1 MNEEKEFIAQQEL
14 EIKTLK
20 AYPSEAKKMLDAQQQ
35 MAEANQE
42 VSEKS
47 KELVDN
53 LENTTTQIED
63 TKEEIKEL
71 VSITKDIDIDTLK
84 DNLGRTWQQIAEE
97 ERKAL
102 SKMKEDLLF
111 FELNNMEMDGIYSDK
126 NDASEK
132 RYKAAN
138 YMDTTNFTAKN
149 KKEAI
154 DLLSEYYAKTLILY
168 QLQQREQ
175 AILDSQV
182 SNEDKIKSLEEERT
196 SLLQRRK
203 VYSEEELVALKK
215 SKDNADEYYKSVKE
229 ASTEFAKI
237 EEHAKSLNIKK
248 EAMQQHIDGLIMQG
262 MYYEKL
268 GQTYKPLKEIGVDQ
282 TKLIQENEKSRTAL
296 SLRDSATNAY
306 EKALESNKENA
317 KIDARVAEIDKEIA
331 QLKGEQTQE
340 VEQQINVIEQQTEE
354 VKQQA
359 NIVEQQ
365 KEDIQEQ
372 AIVIEQQTEDVKEQ
386 TNAIQ
391 QQAEVEEQ
399 KQIIDEKSK
408 QIKQEKV
415 EVENEEIKALQEQIA
430 KNEELIKQEEEAM
443 QDAKETATMH
453 EMEVATINYKIKQA
467 KELRDEQEK
476 QLANANENSEK
487 MKEEYK
493 LQDEGIKRITEKI
506 KALEEEKR
514 VKEQMAD
521 DLKQQI
527 LQEEALGNVSD
538 DVLNSMI
545 DDYNNLRKEAENT
558 KKSIDLIT
566 TAIKNQKDYEEMS
579 RTGVNPLQP
588 INNSPQSAPN
598 WTTGGRG
605 GSNGGNGD
613 DGSIREGK
621 AYNEILSERTKL
633 KQRALML
640 DIENLVYG
648 KDLTDS
654 QKLMV
659 NELVEQVVQLGKSV
673 TSMKELNLEAQKIK
687 QNINETKFDVK
698 VSTTEDKNA
707 KKLLEQK
714 RKETTEMYKGLFD
727 LAIAQ
732 EEAKINEEKERRN
745 ELTRMYTRLMDEAIA
760 KEDARA
766 KYVKEQTAMYTKLWE
781 QYEKGVQAEERAK
794 VVLEDKIAKQ
804 KDLWQLKVKEF
815 SQSDNSNYADPK
827 DIANMKEMAD
837 NIGNNVTN
845 MRELNQQLHEMNMAY
860 KEINASSKNTKAM
873 FNDAEKAREEAEA
886 NKQAQKAL
894 KELIATKEEDL
905 RQTHQNI
912 VNGKAYRE
920 ATDGQRQTF
929 DAFKEQLKLTGAT
942 TEEVNNQYKTLVQ
955 TMNGMKID
963 MTTEALKRQNTI
975 FGKLKET
982 VKQYISLNFDAMDM
996 LRYFTTSLNEAWE
1009 HTKVLDEAYTN
1020 ISMTMNVTNK
1030 QFETMKRTAMEVGNA
1045 NGQLETSVL
1054 DMMKV
1059 YANAGTTVEEIND
1072 QMKATVAFQNVTD
1085 LDASS
1090 VTQSIQTIIQ
1100 QYKLLDGGA
1109 MDAAKATEYLG
1120 DVMVAVAYD
1129 LAKEESVAMQ
1139 EVVAGIETA
1148 GNMIKTSGG
1157 SFEWFTSVIGT
1168 LSEVMNASGSET
1180 ANAINIFVA

>member
-1 MNEEKEFIAQQEL
+1 
-14 EIKTLK
+14 
-20 AYPSEAKKMLDAQQQ
+20 
-35 MAEANQE
+35 
-42 VSEKS
+42 
-47 KELVDN
+47 
-53 LENTTTQIED
+53 
-63 TKEEIKEL
+63 
-71 VSITKDIDIDTLK
+71 
-84 DNLGRTWQQIAEE
+84 
-97 ERKAL
+97 
-102 SKMKEDLLF
+102 
-111 FELNNMEMDGIYSDK
+111 
-126 NDASEK
+126 
-132 RYKAAN
+132 
-138 YMDTTNFTAKN
+138 
-149 KKEAI
+149 
-154 DLLSEYYAKTLILY
+154 
-168 QLQQREQ
+168 
-175 AILDSQV
+175 
-182 SNEDKIKSLEEERT
+182 
-196 SLLQRRK
+196 
-203 VYSEEELVALKK
+203 
-215 SKDNADEYYKSVKE
+215 
-229 ASTEFAKI
+229 
-237 EEHAKSLNIKK
+237 
-248 EAMQQHIDGLIMQG
+248 
-262 MYYEKL
+262 
-268 GQTYKPLKEIGVDQ
+268 
-282 TKLIQENEKSRTAL
+282 
-296 SLRDSATNAY
+296 
-306 EKALESNKENA
+306 
-317 KIDARVAEIDKEIA
+317 
-331 QLKGEQTQE
+331 
-340 VEQQINVIEQQTEE
+340 
-354 VKQQA
+354 
-359 NIVEQQ
+359 
-365 KEDIQEQ
+365 
-372 AIVIEQQTEDVKEQ
+372 
-386 TNAIQ
+386 
-391 QQAEVEEQ
+391 
-399 KQIIDEKSK
+399 
-408 QIKQEKV
+408 
-415 EVENEEIKALQEQIA
+415 
-430 KNEELIKQEEEAM
+430 
-443 QDAKETATMH
+443 MH

-605 GSNGGNGD
+605 GSNGENGD

-781 QYEKGVQAEERAK
+781 QQERGIQAEERAK

-804 KDLWQLKVKEF
+804 RDLWQLKVKEF

-886 NKQAQKAL
+886 NEKAQKAL

-912 VNGKAYRE
+912 INGKAYRE

-963 MTTEALKRQNTI
+963 MTTDALKRQNTI

-982 VKQYISLNFDAMDM
+982 VRQYISLNFDAMDM

-1085 LDASS
+1085 LDASA
-1090 VTQSIQTIIQ
+1090 VTQSVQTIIQ
-1100 QYKLLDGGA
+1100 QYKLTEDGA
-1109 MDAAKATEYLG
+1109 MSAAKATEYLG

>member
-1 MNEEKEFIAQQEL
+1 MSALDKVNKSATFKKKAKEDSTLQDMFDELKREANINKSSGVLGIDYWDGLIDRIKIFATEMVKMKAKTIDSAVNPLIYKNSGTTSTTTTSTSKPLSMEDFKTQQEEKAKQRQIRQQEKNAQKLKEQQEEAKALEIVLKQLEDTITNNPHTQLLKVYEDITKITDAQERFNKILEATGLNYDEIYQKALKSERTHAQDSGGIDIDEIFTKQLASFDRDNNPYNTLNYMSVANIKGFNDRVDYVAEYRAREKVLQNFINAIRLATDEEKEFIAQQEL

-20 AYPSEAKKMLDAQQQ
+20 AYPSEAKKMLDAQLQ
-35 MAEANQE
+35 
-42 VSEKS
+42 
-47 KELVDN
+47 
-53 LENTTTQIED
+53 ENTTAQIKE

-71 VSITKDIDIDTLK
+71 ISLTKDIDINTLK

-97 ERKAL
+97 EKKAL
-102 SKMKEDLLF
+102 SKVKEDMLF
-111 FELNNMEMDGIYSDK
+111 YELNNMEMDGLYSSN
-126 NDASEK
+126 NDSSEK
-132 RYKAAN
+132 RYKATN
-138 YMDTTNFTAKN
+138 YMDTTDFTAKN

-154 DLLSEYYAKTLILY
+154 DLLSEYYAKTLIL
-168 QLQQREQ
+168 
-175 AILDSQV
+175 
-182 SNEDKIKSLEEERT
+182 
-196 SLLQRRK
+196 
-203 VYSEEELVALKK
+203 
-215 SKDNADEYYKSVKE
+215 
-229 ASTEFAKI
+229 
-237 EEHAKSLNIKK
+237 H
-248 EAMQQHIDGLIMQG
+248 
-262 MYYEKL
+262 
-268 GQTYKPLKEIGVDQ
+268 
-282 TKLIQENEKSRTAL
+282 
-296 SLRDSATNAY
+296 
-306 EKALESNKENA
+306 
-317 KIDARVAEIDKEIA
+317 
-331 QLKGEQTQE
+331 QLKQKETTQE
-340 VEQQINVIEQQTEE
+340 
-354 VKQQA
+354 
-359 NIVEQQ
+359 
-365 KEDIQEQ
+365 QEQ
-372 AIVIEQQTEDVKEQ
+372 AVIIKQETEDIKEQ

-391 QQAEVEEQ
+391 EQAKVEEQ
-399 KQIIDEKSK
+399 KQVIDEKSK
-408 QIKQEKV
+408 EIKQEKV
-415 EVENEEIKALQEQIA
+415 KVENEEAKALQERIA
-430 KNEELIKQEEEAM
+430 KNEELIRQEEEAM

-467 KELRDEQEK
+467 QELRNEQEK

-487 MKEEYK
+487 MKEEYR

-527 LQEEALGNVSD
+527 LQEETLGNVSD

-598 WTTGGRG
+598 WTTGGKG
-605 GSNGGNGD
+605 GSNGGSGD
-613 DGSIREGK
+613 DGSIKEGN
-621 AYNEILSERTKL
+621 AYNEILSERIKL

-673 TSMKELNLEAQKIK
+673 GNMKELNLEAQKIK

-707 KKLLEQK
+707 KKLLEQQ

-727 LAIAQ
+727 QAIAQ
-732 EEAKINEEKERRN
+732 EEAKANEERERRN
-745 ELTRMYTRLMDEAIA
+745 ELTSMYTKLMNEAIA

-781 QYEKGVQAEERAK
+781 QQEKGIQAEERAK

-804 KDLWQLKVKEF
+804 KELWQLKVKEF

-827 DIANMKEMAD
+827 DIANMKQMAD

-845 MRELNQQLHEMNMAY
+845 MRELNQQLHEMSMAY
-860 KEINASSKNTKAM
+860 KEISGNSRNTKAM

-886 NKQAQKAL
+886 NKQAQKVL

-963 MTTEALKRQNTI
+963 MTTDALR
-975 FGKLKET
+975 
-982 VKQYISLNFDAMDM
+982 
-996 LRYFTTSLNEAWE
+996 
-1009 HTKVLDEAYTN
+1009 
-1020 ISMTMNVTNK
+1020 
-1030 QFETMKRTAMEVGNA
+1030 
-1045 NGQLETSVL
+1045 
-1054 DMMKV
+1054 
-1059 YANAGTTVEEIND
+1059 
-1072 QMKATVAFQNVTD
+1072 
-1085 LDASS
+1085 
-1090 VTQSIQTIIQ
+1090 
-1100 QYKLLDGGA
+1100 
-1109 MDAAKATEYLG
+1109 
-1120 DVMVAVAYD
+1120 
-1129 LAKEESVAMQ
+1129 
-1139 EVVAGIETA
+1139 
-1148 GNMIKTSGG
+1148 
-1157 SFEWFTSVIGT
+1157 
-1168 LSEVMNASGSET
+1168 
-1180 ANAINIFVA
+1180 